1 MGIKLGFYRMNPDV
15 QIPGLGTSMSAC
27 FDLRFCPT
35 QDAVYGYDKYNLPVS
50 RYVDKSLRVVGI
62 HPGDRLLVPTGLVF
76 KIEAYVSASS
86 VKEILNRYSIRLHAR
101 SGLALKRGLVLSNSE
116 GIVDVDYQQEV
127 FVMLTNVSDIHQDI
141 EFQERIAQ
149 AEIVRN
155 EGFTLT
161 ELSAKPEAYS
171 ERNGGFGST
180 GTA

>member
-35 QDAVYGYDKYNLPVS
+35 QDSVYGYDKYNLPVS

-76 KIEAYVSASS
+76 KIESDEQLS
-86 VKEILNRYSIRLHAR
+86 RYSIRLHAR
-101 SGLALKRGLVLSNSE
+101 SGLALKRGLILANAE
-116 GIVDVDYQQEV
+116 GVIDVDYQQEV
-127 FVMLTNVSDIHQDI
+127 FVMLTNVSDVHQDI
-141 EFQERIAQ
+141 EFQERVAQ

-155 EGFTLT
+155 EGFILA
-161 ELSAKPEAYS
+161 EIPVMPEAHS
-171 ERNGGFGST
+171 ERSGGFGST
-180 GTA
+180 GSK

>member
-1 MGIKLGFYRMNPDV
+1 M
-15 QIPGLGTSMSAC
+15 
-27 FDLRFCPT
+27 
-35 QDAVYGYDKYNLPVS
+35 
-50 RYVDKSLRVVGI
+50 
-62 HPGDRLLVPTGLVF
+62 LVPTGLVF

>member
-1 MGIKLGFYRMNPDV
+1 MMKLGFYRMNPDV
-15 QIPGLGTSMSAC
+15 KIPMLGTSMSAC

-35 QDAVYGYDKYNLPVS
+35 QDAVYGYDKYNLPIS

-76 KIEAYVSASS
+76 KIESY
-86 VKEILNRYSIRLHAR
+86 VKEDLGRYSIRLHAR

-116 GIVDVDYQQEV
+116 GVVDVDYQQEV

-155 EGFTLT
+155 EGFTLS
-161 ELSAKPEAYS
+161 EIPAMPDAHS
-171 ERNGGFGST
+171 ERSGGFGST